1 MFKVI
6 CELDRFEVLG
16 LIGLRYKNCRPCEFS
31 DYQMSEGT
39 SDSALR
45 AVKAYHVAK
54 KLEVMALEISTP
66 EYKSLA
72 NKLEYVR
79 DLSDYR
85 HISLYDE
92 SDTITNVI
100 KVFDNPWIYSAIIKL
115 HIPSALDKILIA
127 SQSFLSWFDSKPAT
141 DINKNKPEEFY
152 TLWQKSY
159 LFHIPETEFH
169 DRLLGTIQKSDF
181 NDGSNKQY
189 YGIDKYFLTYLLAG
203 KENSKCI
210 PLHADQLGNALI
222 YKDEQVII
230 QQEDIYE
237 DYKAS
242 LPKLFG
248 LEFLEKLSRLR
259 SCISNNNE
267 GTILIIDE
275 GDKFTLKPKN
285 YKAHPITEI
294 KLCEGLNGMLASVSI
309 AVKNAQAAC
318 KERIESSYPESD
330 DQMHTARN
338 DLYTFDCHTM
348 KEALTAVGNFS
359 DIYPY

>member
-6 CELDRFEVLG
+6 CELDRIEVLE
-16 LIGLRYKNCRPCEFS
+16 LVGLRYKNCRPCEFN
-31 DYQMSEGT
+31 DYQMSGNI
-39 SDSALR
+39 SDPALR
-45 AVKAYHVAK
+45 AAKAYHVAK

-66 EYKSLA
+66 EYKNLA
-72 NKLEYVR
+72 NKLYYVR

-115 HIPSALDKILIA
+115 HVPSALDQMFIA
-127 SQSFLSWFDSKPAT
+127 SQSLISWLGSKPVT
-141 DINKNKPEEFY
+141 EMNQNKPEEFY

-181 NDGSNKQY
+181 NDGSNKKY

-203 KENSKCI
+203 KENSKCV
-210 PLHADQLGNALI
+210 PLHIDQIENALI
-222 YKDEQVII
+222 YKDEQAII
-230 QQEDIYE
+230 QQDDIYE

-248 LEFLEKLSRLR
+248 LEFLEKLSKWR

-285 YKAHPITEI
+285 YKVHSITEI
-294 KLCEGLNGMLASVSI
+294 KLCEGLSGTLASISM
-309 AVKNAQAAC
+309 ATENAQKAC
-318 KERIESSYPESD
+318 KEMIESSYSDSD

-338 DLYTFDCHTM
+338 DLYTFDCRTM
-348 KEALTAVGNFS
+348 EEALAAVGNFN
-359 DIYPY
+359 DIYSY